1 MEIDDAT
8 RKRIETVLPMLDE
21 SQARR
26 YLAAEAESLGY
37 GGVTAVA
44 EAAGV
49 SRATVTAGKRELA
62 DPSSVP
68 EGRVRREGGGRK
80 AAEESQPGLREAL
93 ARLVEDDTYGDP
105 SNPLTW
111 TTKSLRNLSDELASE
126 GFGASHSKVGRM
138 LESMG
143 FSLQGNRKNLQVGE
157 PHPDRDAQFRHLNGR
172 CAAMLADGLP
182 VVSVDCSKTELVGD
196 FANGG
201 REWRPKGSP
210 AQVLD
215 HDFALPGK
223 GKAAPYGVYDVA
235 ANEGWVSVGV
245 SSDTAQFAASSL
257 QTWWDQM
264 GKARYGG
271 SPRLLVCCDGGGS
284 NSSRSRLWKLEL
296 QRFCDRNSM
305 EVEVC
310 HLPPGTSKWNKVEHR
325 LFAQISK
332 NWRGRP
338 LVSLE
343 VIVSLIASTTT
354 STGLEVRC
362 AVDPTTYERGIRV
375 TDEEMGSID
384 IVRDDFHGDWNYVIR
399 PRPQLDLQT

>member
-21 SQARR
+21 SQRRR
-26 YLAAEAESLGY
+26 YLAAEADSLGR
-37 GGVTAVA
+37 GGLSAVA
-44 EAAGV
+44 ALAGV
-49 SRATVTAGKRELA
+49 SKSTVSAGRRELA

-68 EGRVRREGGGRK
+68 EGRVRREGAGRK
-80 AAEESQPGLREAL
+80 PVEEAQPGIREAL
-93 ARLVEDDTYGDP
+93 GRLVDAESYGDP
-105 SNPLTW
+105 EVPLRW
-111 TTKSLRNLSDELASE
+111 TTKSLRNLASELASE
-126 GFGASHSKVGRM
+126 GFSVSHEKVGQL

-143 FSLQGNRKNLQVGE
+143 FSLQRNQKNLQVGE

-172 CAAMLADGLP
+172 VAAMQAAGLP
-182 VVSVDCSKTELVGD
+182 VVSVDCKKKELVGN

-210 AQVLD
+210 TQVLD
-215 HDFALPGK
+215 HDFALPGE

-245 SSDTAQFAASSL
+245 SADTAQFAVSSL

-264 GKARYGG
+264 GKARYEG

-338 LVSLE
+338 LESLE
-343 VIVSLIASTTT
+343 VIVSLIESTTT
-354 STGLEVRC
+354 RSGLEVRC
-362 AVDPTTYERGIRV
+362 AVDGREYERGIRV
-375 TDEEMGSID
+375 GDDEMGSID
-384 IVRDDFHGDWNYVIR
+384 IVRDDFHGEWNYVIR